1 MAQISGS
8 LYDSIAQAYAA
19 IKDNLD
25 AIEGGAYTALVNII
39 DVDTTT
45 YPDPS
50 NADAAAAI
58 EIELALSRV
67 FNSAYVGSKNVAT
80 STSFF
85 SNAIIALHNFVI
97 INSSFTGTA
106 DEKLDNWINVEMA
119 PYWTTESTGA
129 CPSGWKAFCLAAGY
143 NTTNWSIV

>member
-8 LYDSIAQAYAA
+8 LYDGIAQAYAA

-25 AIEGGAYTALVNII
+25 AVEGSAYTALVDII

-85 SNAIIALHNFVI
+85 ANAIAALHNFVI
-97 INSSFTGTA
+97 INSTFTGTG

-119 PYWTTESTGA
+119 PYWTTAVTGA
-129 CPSGWKAFCLAAGY
+129 CPEGWKSFCQSAGY
-143 NTTNWSIV
+143 DVDNWSIA